1 MTEEMKE
8 MKEPINEPRPILL
21 VVDDVE
27 TNIDMLLETLS
38 EDYVVRVA
46 TDGADA
52 IDSVKKARPDLILL
66 DVVMP
71 GMDGF
76 EVCRRLKDD
85 PTTHSIPVIF
95 ITALDEIMDKVKGF
109 SVGGVDYVTKPFQP
123 EEVRA
128 RVGLHLEIRRQKQE
142 LHRQKYELQQS
153 YDKLRETEIQ
163 RDSLVHMI
171 VHDMRSPLFVIL
183 GNLEMVEMKP
193 LPDVIATCIGRAM
206 SASYMLMEM
215 ISTLLDVSKMEAGQM
230 TLEFSEVYMR
240 DLVMET
246 IQMLEPLQ
254 GQRRLTLTAPEEMEA
269 ITGDTRL
276 IRRILQNLIGNA
288 LKFTDKDK
296 GIITVCIEIAAKD
309 KMRVSVVD
317 NGGGIP
323 QEYREKVF
331 YKFCQVVAQK
341 QGQGHSTGLGL
352 TFCKLAVEAHGGRI
366 GLESEAGEGS
376 TFWFELPLTL
386 R

>member
-1 MTEEMKE
+1 MTEE
-8 MKEPINEPRPILL
+8 MKEPINELRPILL
-21 VVDDVE
+21 VVDDVA
-27 TNIDMLLETLS
+27 TNIDILLGALS
-38 EDYVVRVA
+38 EDYIVRVA
-46 TDGADA
+46 TDGPDA
-52 IDSVKKARPDLILL
+52 LDSVKRAMPDLILL
-66 DVVMP
+66 DVMMP

-85 PTTHSIPVIF
+85 PTTHGIPVIF

-128 RVGLHLEIRRQKQE
+128 RVGLHLEIRRQKLE

-193 LPDVIATCIGRAM
+193 LSDGMATCIGRAM

-296 GIITVCIEIAAKD
+296 GIITVCIEIATKD

-331 YKFCQVVAQK
+331 DKFCQVAAQK
-341 QGQGHSTGLGL
+341 QGHGYSTGLGL

-366 GLESEAGEGS
+366 GLESEVGGGS
-376 TFWFELPLTL
+376 TFWFELPLK
-386 R
+386 

>member
-193 LPDVIATCIGRAM
+193 LSDGMATCIGRAM

-296 GIITVCIEIAAKD
+296 GIITVCIEIATKD

-331 YKFCQVVAQK
+331 DKFCQVAAQK
-341 QGQGHSTGLGL
+341 QGHGYSTGLGL

-366 GLESEAGEGS
+366 GLESEVGGGS
-376 TFWFELPLTL
+376 TFWFELPLK
-386 R
+386 

>member
-1 MTEEMKE
+1 MTEE
-8 MKEPINEPRPILL
+8 MKEPINELRPILL
-21 VVDDVE
+21 VVDDVA
-27 TNIDMLLETLS
+27 TNIDILLGALS
-38 EDYVVRVA
+38 EDYIVRVA
-46 TDGADA
+46 TDGPDA
-52 IDSVKKARPDLILL
+52 LDSVKRAMPDLILL
-66 DVVMP
+66 DVMMP

-128 RVGLHLEIRRQKQE
+128 RVGLHLEIRRQKLE

-193 LPDVIATCIGRAM
+193 LSDGMATCIGRAM

-296 GIITVCIEIAAKD
+296 GIITVCIEIATKD

-331 YKFCQVVAQK
+331 DKFCQVAAQK
-341 QGQGHSTGLGL
+341 QGHGYSTGLGL

-366 GLESEAGEGS
+366 GLESEVGGGS
-376 TFWFELPLTL
+376 TFWFELPLN
-386 R
+386 

>member
-1 MTEEMKE
+1 MIEQMME
-8 MKEPINEPRPILL
+8 MKEPFDELRPILL
-21 VVDDVE
+21 VVDDVA
-27 TNIDMLLETLS
+27 TNIDILLGVLS
-38 EDYVVRVA
+38 EDYIVRVA
-46 TDGADA
+46 TDGPDA
-52 IDSVKKARPDLILL
+52 LDSVRRAVPDLILM
-66 DVVMP
+66 DVMMP

-85 PTTHSIPVIF
+85 PTTHGIPVIF

-123 EEVRA
+123 EEVLA
-128 RVGLHLEIRRQKQE
+128 RVGLHLEIRRQKLE
-142 LHRQKYELQQS
+142 LHRQKSELQQS

-171 VHDMRSPLFVIL
+171 IHDMRSPLFVIL
-183 GNLEMVEMKP
+183 GNLEMAEMKP
-193 LPDVIATCIGRAM
+193 LPDCVATCIGRAM

-230 TLEFSEVYMR
+230 MLKFSEFYMR

-254 GQRRLTLTAPEEMEA
+254 FQRRVSMTAPEEMEA
-269 ITGDTRL
+269 ISGDTRL

-331 YKFCQVVAQK
+331 DKFCQVATQK
-341 QGQGHSTGLGL
+341 QSQGYSTGLGL

-366 GLESEAGEGS
+366 GLESEVGGGS
-376 TFWFELPLTL
+376 TFWFELPLK
-386 R
+386 

>member
-1 MTEEMKE
+1 MKKRRQKIMTEEMKE
-8 MKEPINEPRPILL
+8 MKEPINELRPILL
-21 VVDDVE
+21 VVDDVA
-27 TNIDMLLETLS
+27 TNIDILLGALCE
-38 EDYVVRVA
+38 EYIVHVA

-52 IDSVKKARPDLILL
+52 LYSVKKARPDLILL
-66 DVVMP
+66 DVMMP

-85 PTTHSIPVIF
+85 PTTRDIPVIF
-95 ITALDEIMDKVKGF
+95 ITALNETLDKVKGF

-128 RVGLHLEIRRQKQE
+128 RVSAHLEIRRQKN
-142 LHRQKYELQQS
+142 ELQQS

-183 GNLEMVEMKP
+183 GNLEMAEMKP

-254 GQRRLTLTAPEEMEA
+254 YQRRLTLTAPEEMET

-276 IRRILQNLIGNA
+276 IRRILLNLIGNA

-331 YKFCQVVAQK
+331 DKFCQVAAQK

-366 GLESEAGEGS
+366 GLESEVGVGS
-376 TFWFELPLTL
+376 TFWFELPLK
-386 R
+386 

>member
-8 MKEPINEPRPILL
+8 MKEPINELRPILL
-21 VVDDVE
+21 VVDDVA
-27 TNIDMLLETLS
+27 TNIDILLGALS
-38 EDYVVRVA
+38 EDYIVRVA

-52 IDSVKKARPDLILL
+52 LDSVKRAIPDLILM
-66 DVVMP
+66 DVMMP

-85 PTTHSIPVIF
+85 PTTHDIPIIF
-95 ITALDEIMDKVKGF
+95 ITALNDTIDKVKGF

-123 EEVRA
+123 DEVRA
-128 RVGLHLEIRRQKQE
+128 RVDAHLEIN
-142 LHRQKYELQQS
+142 RQKYKLQQS

-183 GNLEMVEMKP
+183 GNLEIAEMKP
-193 LPDVIATCIGRAM
+193 LPDGMATCIGRAM
-206 SASYMLMEM
+206 SASYLLMEM

-240 DLVMET
+240 DMVMET

-276 IRRILQNLIGNA
+276 IRRVLQNLIGNA

-296 GIITVCIEIAAKD
+296 GIITVCIEIATKD

-323 QEYREKVF
+323 LEYREKVF
-331 YKFCQVVAQK
+331 DKFCQVATHK

-366 GLESEAGEGS
+366 GLESEVGGGS
-376 TFWFELPLTL
+376 TFWFELPL

>member
-8 MKEPINEPRPILL
+8 PMKEPRPILL

-27 TNIDMLLETLS
+27 TNIDLLLETLS

-46 TDGADA
+46 TDGAGA
-52 IDSVKKARPDLILL
+52 LDSVKKSRPDLILL
-66 DVVMP
+66 DVMMP

-85 PTTHSIPVIF
+85 PTTHEVPVIF
-95 ITALDEIMDKVKGF
+95 ITALNDTIDKVKGF

-123 EEVRA
+123 EEVLA
-128 RVGLHLEIRRQKQE
+128 RVSAHLEIRRQKLE
-142 LHRQKYELQQS
+142 LHHQKYELQQS

-193 LPDVIATCIGRAM
+193 LPDVISTCIGRAM

-240 DLVMET
+240 DMVMET
-246 IQMLEPLQ
+246 IQMLEPLRY
-254 GQRRLTLTAPEEMEA
+254 QRRLTLTAPEEMEA

-296 GIITVCIEIAAKD
+296 GIITICIEIVAKD

-317 NGGGIP
+317 NGRGIP
-323 QEYREKVF
+323 LEYHDKVF
-331 YKFCQVVAQK
+331 DKFRQVARQN
-341 QGQGHSTGLGL
+341 QGQGYSTGLGL
-352 TFCKLAVEAHGGRI
+352 TFCKLAVEAHGGMI
-366 GLESEAGEGS
+366 GLEREVGMGS
-376 TFWFELPLTL
+376 TFWFELPLKSP
-386 R
+386 

>member
-85 PTTHSIPVIF
+85 PTTHGIPVIF

-296 GIITVCIEIAAKD
+296 GIITVCIEIATKD

-366 GLESEAGEGS
+366 GLESEVGVGS
-376 TFWFELPLTL
+376 TFWFELPLK
-386 R
+386 

>member
-8 MKEPINEPRPILL
+8 PMKEPRPILL

-27 TNIDMLLETLS
+27 TNIDLLLETLS

-46 TDGADA
+46 TDGAGA
-52 IDSVKKARPDLILL
+52 LDSVKKSRPDLILL
-66 DVVMP
+66 DVMMP

-85 PTTHSIPVIF
+85 PTTHEVPVIF
-95 ITALDEIMDKVKGF
+95 ITALNDTIDKVKGF

-123 EEVRA
+123 EEVLA
-128 RVGLHLEIRRQKQE
+128 RVSAHLEIRRQKLE
-142 LHRQKYELQQS
+142 LHHQKYELQQS

-193 LPDVIATCIGRAM
+193 LPDVISTCIGRAM

-240 DLVMET
+240 DMVMET
-246 IQMLEPLQ
+246 IQMLEPLRY
-254 GQRRLTLTAPEEMEA
+254 QRRLTLTAPEEMEA

-296 GIITVCIEIAAKD
+296 GIITICIEIVAKD

-317 NGGGIP
+317 NGRGIP
-323 QEYREKVF
+323 LEYHDKVF
-331 YKFCQVVAQK
+331 DKFRQVAAQN
-341 QGQGHSTGLGL
+341 QGQGYSTGLGL
-352 TFCKLAVEAHGGRI
+352 TFCKLAVEAHGGKI
-366 GLESEAGEGS
+366 GLESEVGMGS
-376 TFWFELPLTL
+376 TFWFELPLKSP
-386 R
+386 